1 YCTCGVCTV
10 GRVRD
15 NHFGT
20 VMVAVRF
27 MESFDHH
34 QRSPL
39 SLGTGSGC
47 SVISSMPVISF
58 RCSCISWTISSEPW
72 IALSFCSGWLFAK
85 PGILATFS
93 LILGLYFIVN
103 EPSG

>member
-1 YCTCGVCTV
+1 ASIIGFDCNSFKSCYYCTCGVCTV

-39 SLGTGSGC
+39 SLGTGSRLQC
-47 SVISSMPVISF
+47 NFIHACNLFQMLLHIMDDFQCTLDCLVI
-58 RCSCISWTISSEPW
+58 
-72 IALSFCSGWLFAK
+72 L
-85 PGILATFS
+85 
-93 LILGLYFIVN
+93 LGMAVCKTWH
-103 EPSG
+103 